1 GLFAPDQCP
10 HLDAAQ
16 ITNERLLA
24 AIRALSFFRSDDVL
38 VRVNYRDMGTEE
50 LGSVYE
56 SLLDLH
62 PRIDVEARPWVFGFV
77 SDVEAGTTRGS
88 ARKLTGS
95 YYTPPSLVNELIK
108 SALEPV
114 MEETIKRHPDNP
126 RAALL
131 NLKIIDPACGSGHFL
146 LAAARRMA
154 AELARLETGSD
165 TPDELVRQRALRQV
179 VQHCIYGVD
188 RNPLAVELCRAAL
201 WMETLEPG
209 KPLTF
214 LEPHIQCGD
223 SLVGILDPKVLEQGI
238 PDEAYNP
245 LTGDDK
251 AVCRELKRRNRESRR
266 GVQLKLFDLTAIQAA
281 APAVTSLEQMP
292 EETLADVEAKRK
304 AWAEARAS
312 AEWQKAEFMAN
323 LYVAAFFAPKT
334 RENKDR
340 VPLTEDLHRVRA
352 NLPPRPGLAEAVAEL
367 AARYRFFHWHLA
379 FPEVMQRGGFD
390 VVLGNPPW
398 ERVKL
403 QEQEFFASRSPS
415 IARAPNKAERERLI
429 AALNR
434 PDADP
439 AERALYQ
446 EFEFAKRGAEAT
458 SLFLHS
464 SGRYPLTGVGDV
476 NTYAVFAE
484 TFLNLM
490 APGGRAGLIVPTGI
504 ATDDSTKRFFAAISS
519 QGRLVSL
526 YDFEN
531 RERIFPAVDSRYKF
545 SLLTLGSNVARAEY
559 VFFATRVE
567 HL

>member
-1 GLFAPDQCP
+1 
-10 HLDAAQ
+10 
-16 ITNERLLA
+16 
-24 AIRALSFFRSDDVL
+24 
-38 VRVNYRDMGTEE
+38 
-50 LGSVYE
+50 
-56 SLLDLH
+56 
-62 PRIDVEARPWVFGFV
+62 
-77 SDVEAGTTRGS
+77 
-88 ARKLTGS
+88 
-95 YYTPPSLVNELIK
+95 
-108 SALEPV
+108 
-114 MEETIKRHPDNP
+114 
-126 RAALL
+126 
-131 NLKIIDPACGSGHFL
+131 
-146 LAAARRMA
+146 
-154 AELARLETGSD
+154 
-165 TPDELVRQRALRQV
+165 
-179 VQHCIYGVD
+179 
-188 RNPLAVELCRAAL
+188 
-201 WMETLEPG
+201 
-209 KPLTF
+209 
-214 LEPHIQCGD
+214 
-223 SLVGILDPKVLEQGI
+223 
-238 PDEAYNP
+238 
-245 LTGDDK
+245 
-251 AVCRELKRRNRESRR
+251 
-266 GVQLKLFDLTAIQAA
+266 
-281 APAVTSLEQMP
+281 
-292 EETLADVEAKRK
+292 VEAKRK
-304 AWAEARAS
+304 AWAAARAS
-312 AEWQKAEFMAN
+312 ADWQKAEFVAN

-367 AARYRFFHWHLA
+367 AARHRFFHWHLA

-403 QEQEFFASRSPS
+403 QEQEFFASRSPT

-434 PDADP
+434 PDADL
-439 AERALYQ
+439 AERALYR
-446 EFEFAKRGAEAT
+446 EFESAKRGAEAT

-484 TFLNLM
+484 TFLDLM

-519 QGRLVSL
+519 RGRLVSL

-567 HL
+567 HLRDTERRFSLGPEEIRLIN